1 MDKREI
7 EQMMSRRVREA
18 VEAAALD
25 CIREI
30 NHAGYSF
37 VPSDEAP
44 LDWIDHGTDQVLSV
58 TCALGVG
65 LSSRS
70 ERTRPP
76 DPVTDAFLALA
87 ESGTDRMA
95 TTLNLL
101 EGDIA
106 NGGFTQLFD
115 NKGLE
120 FVREAIG
127 CLKLIRANSTAR
139 LVGQALAL
147 VEDRT
152 QVLADYD
159 RLVKDLRRLDVR
171 FIRLKE
177 NIPQLFTRYRAVSGS

>member
-1 MDKREI
+1 
-7 EQMMSRRVREA
+7 
-18 VEAAALD
+18 
-25 CIREI
+25 
-30 NHAGYSF
+30 
-37 VPSDEAP
+37 
-44 LDWIDHGTDQVLSV
+44 
-58 TCALGVG
+58 
-65 LSSRS
+65 
-70 ERTRPP
+70 
-76 DPVTDAFLALA
+76 
-87 ESGTDRMA
+87 
-95 TTLNLL
+95 
-101 EGDIA
+101 
-106 NGGFTQLFD
+106 
-115 NKGLE
+115 LE